1 MAGSSLGRPDGGSK
15 LDDRFLI
22 FAPFF
27 SGPFLGYFLV
37 TTGLFSGRAWM
48 GFVSENK
55 ISQLEVLF
63 KLPVTRASQTKA
75 RKMVV

>member
-1 MAGSSLGRPDGGSK
+1 MAGSSLGWPDSGSK

-22 FAPFF
+22 VAPFF

-37 TTGLFSGRAWM
+37 TTGLFSGRAWLS
-48 GFVSENK
+48 FVFENE

-63 KLPVTRASQTKA
+63 RLPATRASQTRA